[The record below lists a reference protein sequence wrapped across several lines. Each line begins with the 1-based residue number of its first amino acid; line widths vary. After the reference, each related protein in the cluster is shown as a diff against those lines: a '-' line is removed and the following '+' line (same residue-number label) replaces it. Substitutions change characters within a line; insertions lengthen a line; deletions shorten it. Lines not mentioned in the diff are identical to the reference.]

1 MIKIPRVYFGNYV
14 ADAAQLLAHGYLTL
28 RLPKP
33 VINISNGNQGF
44 GSIKGTTKK
53 LGTNY
58 SPVPVCVFR
67 RDNRLLLWETKSK
80 PNGSYS
86 FRNIAVG
93 LECFIV
99 AFDPNGIYNALIQ
112 DKVVAK

>member
-1 MIKIPRVYFGNYV
+1 MGHSVIK
-14 ADAAQLLAHGYLTL
+14 
-28 RLPKP
+28 LPKP
-33 VINISNGNQGF
+33 ILTIINADQGF
-44 GSIKGTTKK
+44 GQIKGTTKK
-53 LGTNY
+53 IGENY

-80 PNGSYS
+80 PNGSYA

-93 LECFIV
+93 LECFII
-99 AFDPNGIYNALIQ
+99 AFDPNEQYNAVIS